1 MRKLL
6 YFGFK
11 HNYINPTS
19 NLLLKIYE
27 KSADTL
33 FIGPGFKNIID
44 FNNKIELEKKINKFI
59 PEIIIIDARCFGSE
73 YLKLN
78 ISGQNYSKK
87 DFDKFII
94 FLNNFIKY
102 NKIPLIVDF
111 NYLDYY
117 KLPFLLIEK
126 LKKFNCYTI
135 GLDKNFFSPKENYKH
150 LFREKFAKYANDNW
164 YNYAKEN
171 SHLIISLPHPI
182 DEKEFSSMKINQ
194 RRIDFSVMGVKY
206 YCRKK
211 AGKILR
217 KTNYNI
223 CSGDL
228 KRKCISFMITSLRK
242 LSIKSHKI
250 NNLYNS
256 YFYSTLINSKISYTC
271 GGGAEFPVRK
281 FLEIPASGALLM
293 CQKFK
298 NFENFGYVNK
308 KNVIAVQLNELE
320 DAVHYYLKELD
331 LSQQIVN
338 DCQKFL
344 LENHS
349 TISRIKQ
356 IRDSLELIVQNK
368 FKGSS
373 WKNGSFI
380 LSPSYEH

>member
-6 YFGFK
+6 YLGFK

-27 KSADTL
+27 RSADSL
-33 FIGPGFKNIID
+33 FIGPGFRNIID
-44 FNNKIELEKKINKFI
+44 FNNKFEVEKKINKFI
-59 PEIIIIDARCFGSE
+59 PEIVIIDARCFGSE

-87 DFDKFII
+87 NFDEFII

-102 NKIPLIVDF
+102 NKIPQIVDF
-111 NYLDYY
+111 SFIDIY

-126 LKKFNCYTI
+126 LKKFDCYTI
-135 GLDKNFFSPKENYKH
+135 GLDKNFFSPKENYKY
-150 LFREKFAKYANDNW
+150 LSKENFVKYANDNW
-164 YNYAKEN
+164 YDYIREN
-171 SHLIISLPHPI
+171 SHLIISVPHPI
-182 DEKEFSSMKINQ
+182 DEQEFSYEKINQ
-194 RRIDFSVMGVKY
+194 RKIDLSVLGVKY

-211 AGKILR
+211 AGKILK

-223 CSGDL
+223 YSGDL

-242 LSIKSHKI
+242 LSIKADKI

-256 YFYSTLINSKISYTC
+256 YFYSTLKNSKISYTC
-271 GGGAEFPVRK
+271 PSGAEFPVRK

-298 NFENFGYVNK
+298 NFENFGYINK
-308 KNVIAVQLNELE
+308 KNVIAVELNELE

-331 LSQQIVN
+331 LSQEIVSN
-338 DCQKFL
+338 CQKFL

-349 TISRIKQ
+349 TNSRIKQ
-356 IRDSLELIVQNK
+356 ISASLELIVQNK

-373 WKNGSFI
+373 WKNGSFF
-380 LSPSYEH
+380 LS